1 MQVDEL
7 LGMQR
12 IGSVKELAGQY
23 DAVLCDVWGVLHD
36 GRTVFPGVAQALAG
50 IRAAG
55 VCVVLLTNVPRPSS
69 TMAES
74 LARLKFPAYAWDAAV
89 TSGDVIRVE
98 LARRAPGPMH
108 LLGRDTD
115 RALWEGLGLARSAL
129 DDARFIAVAGL
140 RAGEQPDDYLPA
152 LRRAREQRLDLLCAN
167 PDIQVRRAGELVWCA
182 GALAQAYEQLGGSVV
197 QAGKPHAPIYQ
208 RALEVVAGVAGRP
221 INRERILAIGD
232 GVSTDLLG
240 ANRQGIDALFVA
252 TGLHGTSLLHEDE
265 VDLVRAGAAL
275 EAGGAHARYVIARL
289 R

>member
-1 MQVDEL
+1 ML
-7 LGMQR
+7 R
-12 IGSVKELAGQY
+12 IGAIEELADRY

-36 GRTVFPGVAQALAG
+36 GRTVFPGVGQALVG

-55 VCVVLLTNVPRPSS
+55 LHVVLLTNVPRPSS
-69 TMAES
+69 TMAGS
-74 LARLKFPAYAWDAAV
+74 LARLGFPASAWDVAV

-115 RALWEGLGLARSAL
+115 RALWDGLGLTRSAL
-129 DDARFIAVAGL
+129 SDARFLAVAGL
-140 RAGEQPDDYLPA
+140 RPGETPDDYLPI
-152 LRRAREQRLDLLCAN
+152 LRRARERALDLLCAN

-182 GALAQAYEQLGGSVV
+182 GSLAQVYEGLGGSVV
-197 QAGKPHAPIYQ
+197 QAGKPHSPIYE
-208 RALEVVAGVAGRP
+208 RAIHVLVGIAGRP
-221 INRERILAIGD
+221 VARERILAIGD
-232 GVSTDLLG
+232 GIATDIVG

-252 TGLHGTSLLHEDE
+252 TGLHGTSLLDGDE

-275 EAGGAHARYVIARL
+275 AAGGAHARYAIARL